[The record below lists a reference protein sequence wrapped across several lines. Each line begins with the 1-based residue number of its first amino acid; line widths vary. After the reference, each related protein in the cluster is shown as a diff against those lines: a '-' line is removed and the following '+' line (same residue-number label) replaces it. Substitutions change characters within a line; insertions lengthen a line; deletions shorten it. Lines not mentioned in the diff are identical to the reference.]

1 MAGRKAGGGRSRMD
15 LRRQADAA
23 EARDGGAV
31 ETEEVEAD
39 DVDDEDEDEDE
50 EEGDGEETAEDDA
63 AAEDDAGGDDD
74 DAGDD
79 DDEDAP
85 KKKKKKAKVKAPV
98 KAKVKKAPAKR
109 KPKVV
114 KEVRQRAI
122 WVVFDN
128 GSKRVGTFPYPQKK
142 EAEELMAA
150 KMEEKKTTFF
160 IQLIKE
166 PIEE

>member
-23 EARDGGAV
+23 EARDGGAA

-39 DVDDEDEDEDE
+39 DEDEDEDEDE
-50 EEGDGEETAEDDA
+50 EGEGDGEEASEDDA
-63 AAEDDAGGDDD
+63 AASED

-79 DDEDAP
+79 DDDEDGP
-85 KKKKKKAKVKAPV
+85 KKKKKKAKVKAPAKV
-98 KAKVKKAPAKR
+98 KVKKAPAKR

-128 GSKRVGTFPYPQKK
+128 GSKRVGTFPYPQRK

>member
-15 LRRQADAA
+15 LRRQSDAA
-23 EARDGGAV
+23 EAREGGAEV
-31 ETEEVEAD
+31 EEVEAD
-39 DVDDEDEDEDE
+39 DEEEDEDEDDE
-50 EEGDGEETAEDDA
+50 ADADGEEVAE
-63 AAEDDAGGDDD
+63 EEAGADD

-79 DDEDAP
+79 DGDDDDEDGP
-85 KKKKKKAKVKAPV
+85 KKKKKKAKVKAPPKV
-98 KAKVKKAPAKR
+98 KVKKAPAKR
-109 KPKVV
+109 KPKAV

-128 GSKRVGTFPYPQKK
+128 ASKRVGTFPYPQKK

-166 PIEE
+166 PIEV

>member
-23 EARDGGAV
+23 EARDGTTEV
-31 ETEEVEAD
+31 EDVEAD
-39 DVDDEDEDEDE
+39 DEEVDDDETDD
-50 EEGDGEETAEDDA
+50 EEGDEAEEADGEEPVAD
-63 AAEDDAGGDDD
+63 DDAGDD

-79 DDEDAP
+79 DDEDGP
-85 KKKKKKAKVKAPV
+85 KKKKKKVKAPAKV
-98 KAKVKKAPAKR
+98 KVKKAPAKR
-109 KPKVV
+109 KPKAV
-114 KEVRQRAI
+114 KEVRQRAF

-128 GSKRVGTFPYPQKK
+128 GSKRVGTFPFSQKQ

-150 KMEEKKTTFF
+150 KIEEKKTTFF

-166 PIEE
+166 PIED